1 MEGPKVN
8 KTAGQ
13 PPQKA
18 VRYHYR
24 GSAATIAKTEA
35 SFQGRCDDLKEHIFD
50 CVDGRQA
57 DQYAVTMKEIAAYIG
72 TKYTYGADIRWSLEH
87 KKEFIIP
94 KPTPLAA
101 AADDIDKRIWE
112 KEIDE

>member
-13 PPQKA
+13 PPKKA

-24 GSAATIAKTEA
+24 GPTATVAKTKA
-35 SFQGRCDDLKEHIFD
+35 SFQGRCDDLKGHIFD
-50 CVDGRQA
+50 FVDGRQA

-72 TKYTYGADIRWSLEH
+72 TKYTYCADIRWIL
-87 KKEFIIP
+87 
-94 KPTPLAA
+94 
-101 AADDIDKRIWE
+101 
-112 KEIDE
+112 